1 MNVFLRRAWTG
12 QFTRR
17 PCSHLDM
24 VNDVEPASEVCE
36 QSVAFGDSWPAQR
49 MSDLWARRVL

>member
-1 MNVFLRRAWTG
+1 MSFLRRAWTG

-36 QSVAFGDSWPAQR
+36 QCVAFGDSWPALR